1 MKKGLYTKLSLMIL
15 CILPTIAYASFTITP
30 VKIKIT
36 KDEKI
41 TSLTLKNNSELL
53 KHFQLLIFRVEN
65 ENGKEV
71 LKETKDLT
79 VTPAMF
85 KVKPGGSQ
93 MVRVAI
99 KNKMYSVKEDGYRLS
114 VKELPHK
121 INPEGAHVQLVTEFK
136 VPVSIEPGTQEGEV
150 KDSREESSEDSKK

>member
-65 ENGKEV
+65 ENGKE
-71 LKETKDLT
+71 DN
-79 VTPAMF
+79 
-85 KVKPGGSQ
+85 
-93 MVRVAI
+93 R
-99 KNKMYSVKEDGYRLS
+99 
-114 VKELPHK
+114 
-121 INPEGAHVQLVTEFK
+121 
-136 VPVSIEPGTQEGEV
+136 GTN
-150 KDSREESSEDSKK
+150 RCLI